1 MKIFKKLITMSCMFS
16 VALGMTVPAKAAVR
30 EKDIV
35 WIGSDIK
42 GDEKGRLG
50 GTYVSIIAV
59 YGKNVIYK
67 SINGREQIYFGK
79 TGEKTGFIFEEVVPL
94 ANGKMFFV
102 TENSESY
109 EGYIVDDE
117 GNEIFTGLKDVA
129 DHLYGTDSINI
140 ENSKVAD
147 DRFICGETKEGL
159 VIIDTKNNCKVLRI
173 YNEFVLGTKDEIY
186 KPRVDKRRYI
196 LITNKKKNKRA
207 FMSISQKSGVS
218 EIIAKNFNLSS
229 ELIINRDGEY
239 RIVVPMNHNKY
250 LNLYNAKGKLIWN
263 GKNKELEGMTGNL
276 LNNNRYA
283 FMPRIMPYPGVSNK
297 ERGTKIILQVKKNN
311 KYGLVRDDGRQ
322 LLAYKYNIIETAYR
336 DMAVVVGGNYD
347 YNYLVN
353 YKGKKLTSKKYR
365 KIHSFHEGRAVVEY
379 KNKFG
384 VISDTGKELIKPE
397 YDDIIGVKLEGMDVF
412 HEIYR
417 QYGEGKDISQGMILR
432 KGLEYIYVD
441 KNGKEKIFDKKYER
455 ISRLADTKHRIS
467 SLLVAYYD
475 GKFGIIS
482 ANGKE
487 LYKTKYDF
495 FGVLDKKKGVFSL
508 GLRKHGKSGD
518 YIFETI
524 IDKDGKKLFE
534 INHAKSITKLSTGE
548 YMVKKDSSASKDKNT
563 EQVFIYSSDWKKV
576 LSLKNK
582 WDNIIDYKDG
592 LFIVSNSEDNRGVV
606 DKSGKEI
613 LPVKYDS
620 LIFGGDCILVTDDYE
635 NAYENGFLVR

>member
-16 VALGMTVPAKAAVR
+16 VALGMTVPAKAAIR

-42 GDEKGRLG
+42 GYEKGRLG

-173 YNEFVLGTKDEIY
+173 YNEYVLGTKDEIY

-229 ELIINRDGEY
+229 ELIINKDGEY
-239 RIVVPMNHNKY
+239 RIVVPMNHDKY

-276 LNNNRYA
+276 LNIKGYE

-365 KIHSFHEGRAVVEY
+365 KIYSFHEGRAVVEY
-379 KNKFG
+379 KNKYG

-534 INHAKSITKLSTGE
+534 ISHAKSITKLSTGE

-592 LFIVSNSEDNRGVV
+592 LFIVSNSKDKRGVV
-606 DKSGKEI
+606 DKSGREI
-613 LPVKYDS
+613 LSVKYDS
-620 LIFGGDCILVTDDYE
+620 LSFDGDCIFVTEDYE

>member
-534 INHAKSITKLSTGE
+534 ISHAKSITKLSTGE

>member
-384 VISDTGKELIKPE
+384 VISDTWKELIKPE

-417 QYGEGKDISQGMILR
+417 QYGEGKDISQGMILS
-432 KGLEYIYVD
+432 KGLEYFYVD

-534 INHAKSITKLSTGE
+534 ISHAKSITKLSTGE

>member
-173 YNEFVLGTKDEIY
+173 YNEYVLGTKDEIY
-186 KPRVDKRRYI
+186 KPRVDKKRYV

-534 INHAKSITKLSTGE
+534 ISHAKSITKLSTGE

>member
-16 VALGMTVPAKAAVR
+16 VALGMTVPAKAAIR

-173 YNEFVLGTKDEIY
+173 YNEYVLGTKDEIY
-186 KPRVDKRRYI
+186 KPRVDKKRYI

-276 LNNNRYA
+276 LNNN
-283 FMPRIMPYPGVSNK
+283 
-297 ERGTKIILQVKKNN
+297 L
-311 KYGLVRDDGRQ
+311 
-322 LLAYKYNIIETAYR
+322 
-336 DMAVVVGGNYD
+336 
-347 YNYLVN
+347 
-353 YKGKKLTSKKYR
+353 
-365 KIHSFHEGRAVVEY
+365 
-379 KNKFG
+379 
-384 VISDTGKELIKPE
+384 
-397 YDDIIGVKLEGMDVF
+397 
-412 HEIYR
+412 
-417 QYGEGKDISQGMILR
+417 
-432 KGLEYIYVD
+432 
-441 KNGKEKIFDKKYER
+441 
-455 ISRLADTKHRIS
+455 
-467 SLLVAYYD
+467 
-475 GKFGIIS
+475 
-482 ANGKE
+482 
-487 LYKTKYDF
+487 
-495 FGVLDKKKGVFSL
+495 
-508 GLRKHGKSGD
+508 
-518 YIFETI
+518 
-524 IDKDGKKLFE
+524 
-534 INHAKSITKLSTGE
+534 
-548 YMVKKDSSASKDKNT
+548 
-563 EQVFIYSSDWKKV
+563 
-576 LSLKNK
+576 
-582 WDNIIDYKDG
+582 
-592 LFIVSNSEDNRGVV
+592 
-606 DKSGKEI
+606 
-613 LPVKYDS
+613 
-620 LIFGGDCILVTDDYE
+620 
-635 NAYENGFLVR
+635 

>member
-173 YNEFVLGTKDEIY
+173 YNEYVLGTKDEIY

-229 ELIINRDGEY
+229 ELIINRDGEC

-534 INHAKSITKLSTGE
+534 ISHAKSITKLSTGE

>member
-1 MKIFKKLITMSCMFS
+1 MKIIKKLITMSCMFS

-495 FGVLDKKKGVFSL
+495 FRVLDKKKGVFSL

-534 INHAKSITKLSTGE
+534 ISHAKSITKLSTGE

>member
-109 EGYIVDDE
+109 EGYIVDDK

-534 INHAKSITKLSTGE
+534 ISHAKSITKLSTGE

>member
-59 YGKNVIYK
+59 YGKSVIYK

-173 YNEFVLGTKDEIY
+173 YNEYVLGTKDEIY

-229 ELIINRDGEY
+229 ELIINKDGEY
-239 RIVVPMNHNKY
+239 RIVVPMNHDKY

-276 LNNNRYA
+276 LNIKGYE

-379 KNKFG
+379 KKKFG

-467 SLLVAYYD
+467 SLLVADYD

-534 INHAKSITKLSTGE
+534 ISHAKSITKLSTGE

-592 LFIVSNSEDNRGVV
+592 LFIVSNSKDKRGVV
-606 DKSGKEI
+606 DKSGREI
-613 LPVKYDS
+613 LSVKYDS
-620 LIFGGDCILVTDDYE
+620 LSFDGDCIFVTEDYE

>member
-59 YGKNVIYK
+59 YGKSVIYK
-67 SINGREQIYFGK
+67 SINDREQIYFGK

-173 YNEFVLGTKDEIY
+173 YNEYVLGTKDEIY

-229 ELIINRDGEY
+229 ELIINKDGEY

-276 LNNNRYA
+276 LNIKGYE

-397 YDDIIGVKLEGMDVF
+397 YDDIIGVKLGMDVF

-534 INHAKSITKLSTGE
+534 ISHAKSITKLSTGE

-592 LFIVSNSEDNRGVV
+592 LFIVSNSKDKRGVV
-606 DKSGKEI
+606 DKSGREI
-613 LPVKYDS
+613 LSVKYDS
-620 LIFGGDCILVTDDYE
+620 LSFDGDCIFVTEDYE

>member
-173 YNEFVLGTKDEIY
+173 YNEYVLGTKDEIY

-441 KNGKEKIFDKKYER
+441 KNGKEKSFDKKYESIR
-455 ISRLADTKHRIS
+455 RLADTKHRIS

-534 INHAKSITKLSTGE
+534 ISHAKSITKLSTGE

>member
-16 VALGMTVPAKAAVR
+16 VALGMTVPAKAAIR

-173 YNEFVLGTKDEIY
+173 YNEYVLGTKDEIY
-186 KPRVDKRRYI
+186 KPRVDKKRYI

-297 ERGTKIILQVKKNN
+297 ERGTKIILQVNKNG

-322 LLAYKYNIIETAYR
+322 LLAYKYKAIEAAYR

-365 KIHSFHEGRAVVEY
+365 KIYSFHEGRAVVEY
-379 KNKFG
+379 KNKYG

-397 YDDIIGVKLEGMDVF
+397 YNDIIGVKLEGMDVF
-412 HEIYR
+412 HEVYR

-441 KNGKEKIFDKKYER
+441 KNGKEKSFDKKYER
-455 ISRLADTKHRIS
+455 IRRLADTKHRIS
-467 SLLVAYYD
+467 SLLVADYD
-475 GKFGIIS
+475 GKFGIIA

-534 INHAKSITKLSTGE
+534 ISHAKSITKLSTGE

>member
-1 MKIFKKLITMSCMFS
+1 MKIFKKLITMSCIFS
-16 VALGMTVPAKAAVR
+16 LALGMAVPAKAAIR

-42 GDEKGRLG
+42 GYEKGRLG

-59 YGKNVIYK
+59 YGKSVIYK
-67 SINGREQIYFGK
+67 SINDREQIYFGK

-140 ENSKVAD
+140 QNSKVAG

-159 VIIDTKNNCKVLRI
+159 VIIDTKNYCKVLRT
-173 YNEFVLGTKDEIY
+173 YNEYVLGTKDEIY

-229 ELIINRDGEY
+229 ELIINKDGEY

-276 LNNNRYA
+276 LNNKGYK

-297 ERGTKIILQVKKNN
+297 ERGTKIILQVKKNG

-322 LLAYKYNIIETAYR
+322 LLAYKYNVIETAYR

-379 KNKFG
+379 NKKYG

-441 KNGKEKIFDKKYER
+441 KNGKEKSFDKKYESIR
-455 ISRLADTKHRIS
+455 RLADTKHRIS
-467 SLLVAYYD
+467 SLLVANYD
-475 GKFGIIS
+475 GKFGIIT

-534 INHAKSITKLSTGE
+534 ISHTKSITKLSTGE
-548 YMVKKDSSASKDKNT
+548 YMVRKDSSASKDKNT

-582 WDNIIDYKDG
+582 WNNIIDYKDG
-592 LFIVSNSEDNRGVV
+592 LFIVSNSEDKRGVV
-606 DKSGKEI
+606 DKSGNEI
-613 LPVKYDS
+613 LSVKYDS
-620 LIFGGDCILVTDDYE
+620 LSFDGDCILVTENYE